1 MITIFDTRGA
11 YTLNPGLSQEGNPL
25 NSDPADLTIGA
36 VAARLGMRAS
46 AIRYYE
52 RVGLLPAPRRSGGQR
67 RYEAGA
73 VQTLAVIQLA
83 QQAGF
88 TLAEITHLLH
98 GFGSATPPSERWQA
112 LALEKIRELDQRME
126 QLRAMRRMLEQTL
139 GCSCP
144 TIGDCAG
151 DGASLCSPQL
161 LSADAP
167 AGCAGEHCHAG
178 GDFAEES

>member
-1 MITIFDTRGA
+1 
-11 YTLNPGLSQEGNPL
+11 LNPGLSQAGNL
-25 NSDPADLTIGA
+25 IAVDPADLTIGA

-67 RYEAGA
+67 RYEPSV

-88 TLAEITHLLH
+88 TLAEIEHLLH
-98 GFGSATPPSERWQA
+98 GFGSATPPPERWQA
-112 LALEKIRELDQRME
+112 LALEKIRELDRRME
-126 QLRAMRRMLEQTL
+126 QLRSMRRVLEQTL

-151 DGASLCSPQL
+151 DGTSLCQPQTP
-161 LSADAP
+161 P
-167 AGCAGEHCHAG
+167 AGVPADCTGEDWCSG
-178 GDFAEES
+178 GDCTEES

>member
-1 MITIFDTRGA
+1 
-11 YTLNPGLSQEGNPL
+11 LNPGLSQEGNPR
-25 NSDPADLTIGA
+25 DVELTIGA

-67 RYEAGA
+67 RYQSSV
-73 VQTLAVIQLA
+73 VQTLSVIQLA

-88 TLAEITHLLH
+88 SLTEIEHLLH
-98 GFGSATPPSERWQA
+98 GFGSATPPPERWQA

-139 GCSCP
+139 NCSCP

-151 DGASLCSPQL
+151 DGASLCSPQML
-161 LSADAP
+161 PDDVSAV
-167 AGCAGEHCHAG
+167 CEGEHCQAG
-178 GDFAEES
+178 RDVVSER